1 MQQKV
6 LTVGYS
12 RSQFE
17 EAQREWGKYG
27 IAAHREEDITDAVLE
42 LSGHKDYSWSSCP
55 AAGGIPLP
63 CWRWSGGW
71 WRPRS

>member
-42 LSGHKDYSWSSCP
+42 LSGHKD
-55 AAGGIPLP
+55 
-63 CWRWSGGW
+63 
-71 WRPRS
+71 

>member
-42 LSGHKDYSWSSCP
+42 LSGHKDYQLVILSC
-55 AAGGIPLP
+55 GRGIPLP